1 MKQTNQREIE
11 VVVISDV
18 HLGTYGSQ
26 AAALENY
33 LKSIKPKI
41 LVLNGDIIDIWQFSK
56 KYWPSSHMKIV
67 KRIFSFLSKK
77 STQVYFLPG
86 NHDEMMRKFVG
97 LQLGRLRV
105 ENKLVLDLN
114 GEKTWIFHGDAFDV
128 TMQHSRWLAKLGA
141 VGYDLL
147 ILLNS
152 GVNNLLKILGKPRIS
167 FAGRIKKSVKKA
179 VSTINSFEK
188 TVAQIAADQGFGTVI
203 CGHIHQPVIKT
214 IQVGEKEVRYL
225 NSGDWIENLTALEYQ
240 NGNWTLYH
248 HSIDDTAPEE
258 AEPNSAALF
267 SKMQKDILGNNVLN
281 EALAT

>member
-1 MKQTNQREIE
+1 MKQANQREVE

-56 KYWPSSHMKIV
+56 DYWPSSHMKIV

-77 STQVYFLPG
+77 TTQVYFLPG
-86 NHDEMMRKFVG
+86 NHDEMLRKFVG
-97 LQLGRLRV
+97 LQLGRLRI

-152 GVNNLLKILGKPRIS
+152 GANRLLQTFGKPRIS
-167 FAGRIKKSVKKA
+167 FAGRIKKSVKQA
-179 VSTINSFEK
+179 VSSINSFEQ
-188 TVAQIAADQGFGTVI
+188 TVAQIAADQNYGTVI

-214 IQVGEKEVRYL
+214 IKVGTQEIRYL
-225 NSGDWIENLTALEYQ
+225 NSGDWIENLTALEYN
-240 NGNWTLYH
+240 NGEWSLH
-248 HSIDDTAPEE
+248 HHPINDTAPEE
-258 AEPNSAALF
+258 AEPDPAVLF
-267 SKMQKDILGNNVLN
+267 SGMKQDILSSGTSTELP
-281 EALAT
+281 L